1 MSVKHNPQASLLITE
16 SIEMM
21 EPFAQAI
28 CTKLRLILNTHFP
41 ELIEDWKWGPNY
53 YLEGMVCGFWGF
65 KKHASL
71 VFFNGATLKDPKKI
85 LQHQSTTKNNRHIRY
100 RDISEVDEKV
110 VVAYV
115 KEAIQLNKS
124 GVKRSKPDEKEKI
137 VEIHP
142 EFKKALQN
150 AKLLAKFNALTYY
163 KKKELTEWINTAKR
177 EETRLARIDKS
188 VTMIEEGRSVND
200 KYR

>member
-1 MSVKHNPQASLLITE
+1 MAVKHNPQASLLITE

-28 CTKLRLILNTHFP
+28 CTKLRFILNTHFP

-85 LQHQSTTKNNRHIRY
+85 LQHQSATKNNRHVRY